1 LISIGAMV
9 FHKRDYVPAL
19 PQQTAIP
26 HASHGGTTKSPTS
39 TSSAELQS
47 GTPAP
52 TLQGLDHAMLRLV
65 PGGEVAST
73 AGAGLE
79 AATPAKVDS
88 FYMDETLVTNHQYIE
103 FLNQVLSRIKV
114 DSGLVYG
121 DGQLWLI
128 IGEIMQGYEPI
139 VFESGKFH
147 IHGTQHAA
155 CPVLRVTAY
164 GASAYAKFFG
174 RRLPTAEEWL
184 YVVTKGGGAQAKST
198 GNMPTPSPGGMP
210 TNADNESAHTAHRN
224 PSASSTAPIPPSFPA
239 PVMLSKPD
247 AYGIRGLNESV
258 GEWAARKVESAEFV
272 VVGRLWGDP
281 EKRNDL
287 PSAVRRY
294 PWEAFEEVGFRT
306 VLSVS
311 SQDK

>member
-1 LISIGAMV
+1 
-9 FHKRDYVPAL
+9 
-19 PQQTAIP
+19 
-26 HASHGGTTKSPTS
+26 
-39 TSSAELQS
+39 
-47 GTPAP
+47 
-52 TLQGLDHAMLRLV
+52 MLRLV

-73 AGAGLE
+73 AGVGPEAG
-79 AATPAKVDS
+79 TPAKVDS
-88 FYMDETLVTNHQYIE
+88 FYMDETMVTNHQYVE

-114 DSGLVYG
+114 DSALVYG

-128 IGEIMQGYEPI
+128 TGEIMQGYEPI

-164 GASAYAKFFG
+164 GALAYAKFFG
-174 RRLPTAEEWL
+174 RRLPTAVEWF
-184 YVVTKGGGAQAKST
+184 YVVTKGGGTQTKST
-198 GNMPTPSPGGMP
+198 ENTPTPSPGGMP
-210 TNADNESAHTAHRN
+210 TSADNESAHTAHRS
-224 PSASSTAPIPPSFPA
+224 PSASSTGPVSLPHPF

-247 AYGIRGLNESV
+247 AYGIRGLNESF

-272 VVGRLWGDP
+272 VVGRLWNDP
-281 EKRNDL
+281 EKSNDL